1 MAKKSNQ
8 DDILVNVDELYSK
21 SEQFVDKNKFALT

>member
-8 DDILVNVDELYSK
+8 EETIVNVDELYSK
-21 SEQFVDKNKFALT
+21 SEQFVDKNRRN